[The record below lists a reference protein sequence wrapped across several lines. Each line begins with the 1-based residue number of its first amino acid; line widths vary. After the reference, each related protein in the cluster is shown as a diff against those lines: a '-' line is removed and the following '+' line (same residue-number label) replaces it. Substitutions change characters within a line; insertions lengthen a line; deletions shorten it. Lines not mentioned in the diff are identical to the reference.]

1 MYLSEGLSSKRQQ
14 INVGEDVEKGTV
26 VHCWWEYKVDANTVE
41 NSMEILQ
48 KIKNR
53 TTIDLAILLLDILL
67 KKTKMLIEKIHA
79 LICLLQDDL

>member
-1 MYLSEGLSSKRQQ
+1 M
-14 INVGEDVEKGTV
+14 
-26 VHCWWEYKVDANTVE
+26 HCWWEYKVDANTVE